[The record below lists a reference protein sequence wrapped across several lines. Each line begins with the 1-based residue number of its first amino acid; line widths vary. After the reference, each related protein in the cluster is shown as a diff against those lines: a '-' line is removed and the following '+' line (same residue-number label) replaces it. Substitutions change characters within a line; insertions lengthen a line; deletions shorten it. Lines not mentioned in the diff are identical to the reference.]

1 MLYIVVSYYCMQLQA
16 KLMNQT
22 SKNGKKPTFGL
33 NFDPFGPNLGPPVFL
48 YGFSLY

>member
-1 MLYIVVSYYCMQLQA
+1 MQLQA

-33 NFDPFGPNLGPPVFL
+33 NFDMDLA
-48 YGFSLY
+48 STRH